1 VHSGVTS
8 QGNMRDPAL
17 SPPWI
22 ENFEE
27 GDFLPGEWEVKSGVL
42 DMQNGLDLED
52 GGDWYKRVF
61 TPGYGIPQPTS
72 EDWAGVIFGGVTNG
86 WLISPP
92 IDLGDPGHG
101 NKLRFLYTT
110 PNGVMDSDDKLS
122 IVILDEDDNLVA
134 NDPVLAEYTSFTV
147 NNLVNNAVHDLSAY
161 SGVIK
166 LAFYAESVN
175 AHANPLRFY
184 LDQIEVSADNI
195 SPTAPKI
202 RTSIYFG
209 GSLTPLF
216 RWTASAG
223 NPDGYEVYIREE
235 NEDWQL
241 LGSTE
246 HTHFQT
252 PVPGLIAGINLD
264 VAVRAYNSQG
274 GADSDPESYPTGLY
288 LVTFHE
294 PHSMYFINFD
304 HAHPYM
310 PHDVVTDFELYGE
323 GGWNDSPAACA
334 YFTSFDTLR
343 QFRTPALLLPSQQAT
358 NILLYY
364 KYRFETLESIFEYEF
379 EEEDSLSIWVST
391 DLGRSYQWL
400 KSFKH
405 HVQPGEDFTQGAISF
420 EYPETDSDF
429 NTVTFLWK
437 VHLPGEI
444 GMRMYFDE
452 IIINAL
458 TTPYS
463 IESEYFGTE
472 YDFGDVWVGGY
483 SYTEVQL
490 TAPGGFAIIKE
501 LSLVGDDASEFM
513 IEDIAHTVTS
523 FNTWFNFPVHFKP
536 HTIGQK
542 NATLRIVDG
551 LDNVYEIGLTG
562 NGAWPGPV
570 PAPVFVNLD
579 STDSDD
585 WNAINMLHDEIRW
598 DVVEDPDNPYNN
610 VASIISPE
618 IGHNEDAIISPIIIL
633 QEDRTYEFRV
643 NYKNT
648 PNGDPVDFALVYMHE
663 DSLDYD
669 QYISNIPFDNITSND
684 WGLARMTVDQPQG
697 GNFAF
702 MIYTGEC
709 SGSGI
714 LYIDNVRLTTA
725 ESDIVSIIS
734 DFDNGVCHL
743 KPAPMWNEEQDGE
756 YIPEATLTGI
766 SNIGLVE
773 GLFEWK
779 PPQINI
785 PKRTLVVTLHGNEG
799 ASLAG
804 ADLVINHNLGY
815 TPHRI
820 LRKIDNG
827 GYEDIFN
834 PEDGSWDS
842 GKIALP
848 SEEGALIERMQIVF
862 FEEPSGH
869 TPVSFA
875 GFTAQITSENNVKIN
890 WTTLSET
897 GMLGFYLYRAN
908 SEELDQAG
916 QVSTLIPAH
925 NSSQTQNYSFTDLEI
940 TQSGDYY
947 YWLSCV
953 ELDGQTAYHG
963 PCHILVN
970 QSQDP
975 QTPSLPL
982 VTELLNPWPNPFNPD
997 TNIPFSLHKDEG
1009 VTLEIYNLRGQ
1020 KITTLLDE
1028 NKAAGRYQVVWNAKD
1043 SNGRELSSGVYMLR
1057 MKAGKYQSDRKL
1069 MLVK

>member
-1 VHSGVTS
+1 
-8 QGNMRDPAL
+8 
-17 SPPWI
+17 
-22 ENFEE
+22 
-27 GDFLPGEWEVKSGVL
+27 
-42 DMQNGLDLED
+42 
-52 GGDWYKRVF
+52 
-61 TPGYGIPQPTS
+61 
-72 EDWAGVIFGGVTNG
+72 
-86 WLISPP
+86 
-92 IDLGDPGHG
+92 
-101 NKLRFLYTT
+101 
-110 PNGVMDSDDKLS
+110 
-122 IVILDEDDNLVA
+122 
-134 NDPVLAEYTSFTV
+134 
-147 NNLVNNAVHDLSAY
+147 
-161 SGVIK
+161 
-166 LAFYAESVN
+166 
-175 AHANPLRFY
+175 
-184 LDQIEVSADNI
+184 
-195 SPTAPKI
+195 
-202 RTSIYFG
+202 
-209 GSLTPLF
+209 
-216 RWTASAG
+216 
-223 NPDGYEVYIREE
+223 
-235 NEDWQL
+235 
-241 LGSTE
+241 
-246 HTHFQT
+246 
-252 PVPGLIAGINLD
+252 
-264 VAVRAYNSQG
+264 
-274 GADSDPESYPTGLY
+274 
-288 LVTFHE
+288 
-294 PHSMYFINFD
+294 
-304 HAHPYM
+304 
-310 PHDVVTDFELYGE
+310 
-323 GGWNDSPAACA
+323 
-334 YFTSFDTLR
+334 
-343 QFRTPALLLPSQQAT
+343 
-358 NILLYY
+358 
-364 KYRFETLESIFEYEF
+364 
-379 EEEDSLSIWVST
+379 
-391 DLGRSYQWL
+391 
-400 KSFKH
+400 
-405 HVQPGEDFTQGAISF
+405 
-420 EYPETDSDF
+420 
-429 NTVTFLWK
+429 
-437 VHLPGEI
+437 
-444 GMRMYFDE
+444 
-452 IIINAL
+452 
-458 TTPYS
+458 
-463 IESEYFGTE
+463 
-472 YDFGDVWVGGY
+472 
-483 SYTEVQL
+483 
-490 TAPGGFAIIKE
+490 
-501 LSLVGDDASEFM
+501 
-513 IEDIAHTVTS
+513 
-523 FNTWFNFPVHFKP
+523 
-536 HTIGQK
+536 
-542 NATLRIVDG
+542 
-551 LDNVYEIGLTG
+551 
-562 NGAWPGPV
+562 
-570 PAPVFVNLD
+570 
-579 STDSDD
+579 
-585 WNAINMLHDEIRW
+585 
-598 DVVEDPDNPYNN
+598 
-610 VASIISPE
+610 
-618 IGHNEDAIISPIIIL
+618 
-633 QEDRTYEFRV
+633 
-643 NYKNT
+643 
-648 PNGDPVDFALVYMHE
+648 
-663 DSLDYD
+663 
-669 QYISNIPFDNITSND
+669 
-684 WGLARMTVDQPQG
+684 
-697 GNFAF
+697 
-702 MIYTGEC
+702 
-709 SGSGI
+709 
-714 LYIDNVRLTTA
+714 
-725 ESDIVSIIS
+725 
-734 DFDNGVCHL
+734 
-743 KPAPMWNEEQDGE
+743 MWNEEQDGE